1 MKKFLLKLLGA
12 YIVAAVVGI
21 LLFHSP
27 GYSRQYLKQYGHEHE
42 RYHKTNKNEEYIKY
56 IERPNLHHADDHLL
70 ADVAFM
76 KEYEARPEF
85 QAEKRRMFRYSMY
98 YKALNSIVFFLL
110 VWRGLSKP
118 VADFLDKSIAEMRAG
133 LSDAEKARK
142 EAQQAKAA
150 AQAKMDQWAPF
161 QEQLSKDTD
170 AAINGDLAVIANE
183 LDAAER
189 QFAKETEDRRQAE
202 VYRAARLLREELVT
216 QAMTT
221 LEQRYRTEATQE
233 RITND
238 VGKFV
243 RLMDRLS

>member
-12 YIVAAVVGI
+12 YIVAAVTGI

-27 GYSRQYLKQYGHEHE
+27 GYSRQYLKEYGHEHE
-42 RYHKTNKNEEYIKY
+42 RYHKTSKNEEYVKY
-56 IERPNLHHADDHLL
+56 IERPNLHHADDRML

-76 KEYEARPEF
+76 KEYQARPAF
-85 QAEKRRMFRYSMY
+85 QAEKSRMFRYSMY
-98 YKALNSIVFFLL
+98 FKALNSIVFL
-110 VWRGLSKP
+110 VLMWRGLHKT
-118 VADFLDKSIAEMRAG
+118 VTDFLDKSITEMRAG
-133 LSDAEKARK
+133 LIDAEKARK

-150 AQAKMDQWAPF
+150 AQGKMDQWAPF
-161 QEQLSKDTD
+161 QEQLNKNTD
-170 AAINGDLAVIANE
+170 AAINTDLAAIRNE
-183 LDAAER
+183 LDAAKS
-189 QFAKETEDRRQAE
+189 QLAKETEDRKQAE

-233 RITND
+233 RLTDD